1 MSEKR
6 PAERIAADILIAAL
20 ETKNL
25 YIPQDADTQPTEVAK
40 MLGDAFRVIYRSVS
54 EPYGSD

>member
-1 MSEKR
+1 MSEKL
-6 PAERIAADILIAAL
+6 PAQRIAADILIAAL
-20 ETKNL
+20 ESKSLN
-25 YIPQDADTQPTEVAK
+25 IPQRADTPPVEVAK